1 MNRHGALEFGK
12 AQISSMISTFADFV
26 MTAAIFSIAAHVVF
40 STAAGAVTGGVVNC
54 IINYR
59 WTFNGTTRSKRSVA
73 MRYALV
79 WIGSVIL
86 NTAGTEWGVK
96 AVNAICCCYAGHTQ
110 TRLALVLAVKAVTAI
125 LVAVFWNFLMQ
136 KHYVYRRAV
145 TRD

>member
-26 MTAAIFSIAAHVVF
+26 MTATIFSIAAHVVL

-73 MRYALV
+73 LRYALV
-79 WIGSVIL
+79 WIGSIIL

-96 AVNAICCCYAGHTQ
+96 AVNALCGNGAGHTQ
-110 TRLALVLAVKAVTAI
+110 TQLTLVLTVKAATAV

-136 KHYVYRRAV
+136 KHYVYRKAI
-145 TRD
+145 

>member
-1 MNRHGALEFGK
+1 
-12 AQISSMISTFADFV
+12 MISTFADFV

-96 AVNAICCCYAGHTQ
+96 AVNAICCYYAGHTQ
-110 TRLALVLAVKAVTAI
+110 TRLALVLAVKAATAI

>member
-26 MTAAIFSIAAHVVF
+26 MTATIFSIAAHVVL

-73 MRYALV
+73 LRYALV
-79 WIGSVIL
+79 WIGSIIL

-96 AVNAICCCYAGHTQ
+96 AVNALCGNGAGHTQ
-110 TRLALVLAVKAVTAI
+110 TQLTLVLAVKAATAV

-136 KHYVYRRAV
+136 KHYVYRKAI
-145 TRD
+145 

>member
-1 MNRHGALEFGK
+1 
-12 AQISSMISTFADFV
+12 MISTFADFV
-26 MTAAIFSIAAHVVF
+26 MTATIFSIAAHVVL

-73 MRYALV
+73 LRYALV

-96 AVNAICCCYAGHTQ
+96 AVNALCGNGAGHTQ
-110 TRLALVLAVKAVTAI
+110 TQLTLVLTVKAATAV

-136 KHYVYRRAV
+136 KHYVYRKAI
-145 TRD
+145 